1 MGLTSATQLPRVVHQ
16 LTQRP
21 FSDTSRETASQQG
34 NTVSNSFFDP
44 RNICNFQDGEIT
56 NEGTYLER
64 YPTNIASNSA
74 GFSIIDDAGND
85 RNFFQNDTSA
95 YSINNLAI
103 NKSGD
108 PQFVGSGSGGS
119 NGSASDYVYSNPYYA
134 SLLNPI
140 DKNEIKEMITPMYKP
155 ITDAKAHMVGN
166 GTNAPSNGDSMAGYH
181 LNNPFAFTSNF
192 GGFTGGALGASS
204 AGSSSDYYSSD
215 PYRTPDMQ
223 RMGMV
228 NIGDHMEGGAI
239 NWLSFLT
246 AAKDIGTTVSDA
258 YKAAKPVL
266 HAASAAYGAY
276 NTAKHAIN
284 TAKQVKKGNVKE
296 AAKSA
301 ARTALGAYTVHQNV
315 KPAIDYIKFVRNQ
328 NPLEELNK
336 LPLDREQIRTARI
349 ERGKQLIAE
358 GNASEGRKEINEA
371 KQMIIPQSA
380 GRANNLVGRR
390 PGSKNPNAGRKK
402 GSKNKKTDNEDEE

>member
-1 MGLTSATQLPRVVHQ
+1 
-16 LTQRP
+16 
-21 FSDTSRETASQQG
+21 
-34 NTVSNSFFDP
+34 
-44 RNICNFQDGEIT
+44 
-56 NEGTYLER
+56 
-64 YPTNIASNSA
+64 
-74 GFSIIDDAGND
+74 
-85 RNFFQNDTSA
+85 
-95 YSINNLAI
+95 
-103 NKSGD
+103 
-108 PQFVGSGSGGS
+108 
-119 NGSASDYVYSNPYYA
+119 
-134 SLLNPI
+134 
-140 DKNEIKEMITPMYKP
+140 
-155 ITDAKAHMVGN
+155 
-166 GTNAPSNGDSMAGYH
+166 
-181 LNNPFAFTSNF
+181 
-192 GGFTGGALGASS
+192 
-204 AGSSSDYYSSD
+204 
-215 PYRTPDMQ
+215 
-223 RMGMV
+223 MGMV

-336 LPLDREQIRTARI
+336 LPLDREQIRNARI

-402 GSKNKKTDNEDEE
+402 GSKNKKSENEDEE